1 MVFTRILAS
10 LLLTA
15 IGTSAQCWNFA
26 YGPIDGSTCYS
37 DPFSLS
43 YLEVFVVDDH
53 LDPNCHSGTNVTA
66 YVTFTDVLEVVH
78 VHEPVV
84 KSFVFEDDT
93 EATFP
98 LSFPVAFSTIKDGSE
113 VTVTVIASS
122 PPALPTLTCEFSFT
136 VEATAIALETVTTS
150 QTLTLVSSSTISRFL
165 PSGISMFG
173 RAPAPW
179 DPANRR
185 SSAATTSTLVATD
198 LQTSVP
204 TAVSRTGKGPKTVT
218 ASRATRTVTS
228 TITPADWTVT
238 YLSITTRTATST
250 CLPFPGTAVWL
261 GATADERGD
270 NNAALL
276 PRTVVTPPPG
286 AIWYYPTCG
295 QGGSAPAP
303 LTFTVGV
310 ADVSTTATT
319 ATNTLVVY
327 TSRTTAATTVLPAPT
342 AYATAAGTTT
352 TYTPP
357 ARVVTRWTFLN
368 QATVAVGVYST
379 VAHTTLPLGSG
390 TPKCITSGGGPY
402 AAQVGPLGRCVG

>member
-173 RAPAPW
+173 RAPAGIPLTVA
-179 DPANRR
+179 PLQLPRARSSPPTCRRRCRLLSRGRVKARRR
-185 SSAATTSTLVATD
+185 SR
-198 LQTSVP
+198 P
-204 TAVSRTGKGPKTVT
+204 RGP
-218 ASRATRTVTS
+218 
-228 TITPADWTVT
+228 PE
-238 YLSITTRTATST
+238 
-250 CLPFPGTAVWL
+250 P
-261 GATADERGD
+261 
-270 NNAALL
+270 
-276 PRTVVTPPPG
+276 
-286 AIWYYPTCG
+286 
-295 QGGSAPAP
+295 
-303 LTFTVGV
+303 
-310 ADVSTTATT
+310 
-319 ATNTLVVY
+319 
-327 TSRTTAATTVLPAPT
+327 
-342 AYATAAGTTT
+342 
-352 TYTPP
+352 
-357 ARVVTRWTFLN
+357 
-368 QATVAVGVYST
+368 
-379 VAHTTLPLGSG
+379 
-390 TPKCITSGGGPY
+390 
-402 AAQVGPLGRCVG
+402 